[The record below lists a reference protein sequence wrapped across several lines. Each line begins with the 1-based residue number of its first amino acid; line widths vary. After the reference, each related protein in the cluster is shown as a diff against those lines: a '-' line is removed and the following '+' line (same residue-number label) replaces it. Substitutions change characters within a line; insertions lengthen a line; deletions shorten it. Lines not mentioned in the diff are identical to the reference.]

1 MITACLIFTLALAS
15 GPKLVSS
22 QSPQVGSVRDSV
34 SVPTELK
41 ILLGTSSDATSKK
54 IPLVILLSN
63 ESAIEPVTFL
73 DRDFRHWKVE
83 VIFVDKNGKRIWS
96 ENDRMVDQS
105 PWGAT
110 VRPKE
115 FTLDP
120 FRVFGYREVY
130 EFPKPL
136 TIAYA
141 SARVTIEVNRPNQ
154 NPRIVRLVSEKVKVW
169 PRPR

>member
-1 MITACLIFTLALAS
+1 MITACLIHALVLAS

-22 QSPQVGSVRDSV
+22 QSPQVGSVRDSI
-34 SVPTELK
+34 SLPAELK
-41 ILLGTSSDATSKK
+41 ILFGTSAGATSKK

-73 DRDFRHWKVE
+73 DRDFRPWKVE

-96 ENDRMVDQS
+96 ENDRMIDQS

-115 FTLDP
+115 ITLDP
-120 FRVFGYREVY
+120 FRVFGYRDV
-130 EFPKPL
+130 FDFQKPL

-141 SARVTIEVNRPNQ
+141 TARVTIEVNRPNQ

>member
-1 MITACLIFTLALAS
+1 MITAFLIHALVLAS
-15 GPKLVSS
+15 ELKLVSA

-34 SVPTELK
+34 SIPAELK
-41 ILLGTSSDATSKK
+41 ILLGTSSDATSKR

-73 DRDFRHWKVE
+73 DREFRPWKVE

-96 ENDRMVDQS
+96 ENVRMIDQS

-115 FTLDP
+115 ITLDP
-120 FRVFGYREVY
+120 FRVFGYRDLFD
-130 EFPKPL
+130 FPKPL

-141 SARVTIEVNRPNQ
+141 TARVTIEVNRPNQ